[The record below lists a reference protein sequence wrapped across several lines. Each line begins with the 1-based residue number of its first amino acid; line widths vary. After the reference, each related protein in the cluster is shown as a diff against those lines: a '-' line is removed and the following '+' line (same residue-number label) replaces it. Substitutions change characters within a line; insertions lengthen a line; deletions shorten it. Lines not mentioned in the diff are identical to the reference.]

1 VDTSFKS
8 HSDWFLRIGV
18 FRNQGDAHL
27 LQSPPD
33 LFCRIRSPLGPLAK
47 HAATAARLQQLT
59 GFCFPNF
66 TAASATNFDS
76 RARIHAVLGQDL
88 DSTIEQLGFQFGE
101 VDSVFVETLL
111 NAAPSATNSLG
122 KNIRKAEFAFVT
134 A

>member
-1 VDTSFKS
+1 
-8 HSDWFLRIGV
+8 
-18 FRNQGDAHL
+18 
-27 LQSPPD
+27 
-33 LFCRIRSPLGPLAK
+33 
-47 HAATAARLQQLT
+47 
-59 GFCFPNF
+59 
-66 TAASATNFDS
+66 
-76 RARIHAVLGQDL
+76 LGQDL